1 MNTAIGTGFATVHES
16 AVEPLV
22 PPVVV
27 ESGRTSGFQ
36 VTDQIYRGTR
46 YVGRFASSGLA
57 GFKVLGGEAG
67 VRVRVRLSIDNKAV
81 KAWLKDAEGPEGPEG
96 PEGSEDSEG
105 AAGRARLPRLLQIR
119 SQGTLRQCVVLDS
132 REARRRPYATVE
144 FDLAADEVP
153 PDGLLCLE
161 VADVEGWRR
170 TPPSVREAV
179 TGRVMPSSAVGVRID
194 RVEFGD
200 VPAALGRPLPALVD
214 GVSCE
219 ATSLVSA
226 GGVLRGA
233 GPGPRRL
240 SGGIVVVNPPPFGE
254 RSAVGRIGL
263 HLGMRGADAR
273 PRAQAAAVRRLQGV
287 EGRLPKGRKGVP
299 AAEEGRDRL
308 LGARSLRV
316 RRVVRRKARG
326 VLGRLSAVPYSMAAH
341 LHAMAVDGI
350 VVLDLESGGEIP
362 VRVLREGRQGLRLE
376 FPEPLSSPALV
387 VVSSG
392 ARICDRLVPSLVSV
406 SRLAP

>member
-16 AVEPLV
+16 AVEPLI

-27 ESGRTSGFQ
+27 ESGRTPGFQ
-36 VTDQIYRGTR
+36 VTDQVYRGTR

-57 GFKVLGGEAG
+57 GFKVLGNGTG

-81 KAWLKDAEGPEGPEG
+81 KAWLKEVEGAEGPEGAEG
-96 PEGSEDSEG
+96 AEGIEGS
-105 AAGRARLPRLLQIR
+105 ARRARLPRLLQIR

-170 TPPSVREAV
+170 TPPSVREAAA
-179 TGRVMPSSAVGVRID
+179 GRVMPSSAVGVRID
-194 RVEFGD
+194 RVEFCD
-200 VPAALGRPLPALVD
+200 IPAAHESPLPARVD

-219 ATSLVSA
+219 ETSLISA

-240 SGGIVVVNPPPFGE
+240 SGGIVVVNPLPLGE
-254 RSAVGRIGL
+254 RSAAGRIGL
-263 HLGMRGADAR
+263 RLGMRGADAR
-273 PRAQAAAVRRLQGV
+273 SQLQVAAVQRLQDPQ
-287 EGRLPKGRKGVP
+287 ERTPKRAKAVP
-299 AAEEGRDRL
+299 AVEECHGRSFRT
-308 LGARSLRV
+308 RSLRV
-316 RRVVRRKARG
+316 HRVVRRKARG

-341 LHAMAVDGI
+341 LQVMAVGGI
-350 VVLDLESGGEIP
+350 VVLDMESGGEIP
-362 VRVLREGRQGLRLE
+362 VRVLREGRQDLRLE

-392 ARICDRLVPSLVSV
+392 ARSSDRLVPSLVSV
-406 SRLAP
+406 SRLAE